1 MAGVAGRSG
10 RRAKPVAK
18 KQLAGNPGKR
28 ALNTDEPDFGLVQT
42 VDCPLWMGDFGRE
55 LWETIAP
62 LLCRERV
69 IEATDVQNLEVYCN
83 AYDQFRMSQ
92 DEVRKNGV
100 TVMGATALVKNPAV
114 TALKE
119 ATAMMATYGGML
131 GLDPSSRQRLTGVAK
146 KKDDGNP
153 FAALLN
159 G

>member
-1 MAGVAGRSG
+1 MAGVVGRSG

-62 LLCRERV
+62 LLCSERV

-83 AYDQFRMSQ
+83 AYDQFRMAQ
-92 DEVRKNGV
+92 EEVRENGV
-100 TVMGATALVKNPAV
+100 TVMGANSLVKNPAV
-114 TALKE
+114 TAVKE
-119 ATAMMATYGGML
+119 ASAMMATYGGML
-131 GLDPSSRQRLTGVAK
+131 GLDPSSRQRLVGGGK
-146 KKDDGNP
+146 KKDACNP